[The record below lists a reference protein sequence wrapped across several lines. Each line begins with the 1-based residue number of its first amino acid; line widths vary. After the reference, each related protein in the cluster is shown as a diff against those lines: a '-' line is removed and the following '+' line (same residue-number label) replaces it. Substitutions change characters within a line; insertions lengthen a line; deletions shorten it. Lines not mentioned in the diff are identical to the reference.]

1 MKGQDMQGETGK
13 ALRKWAAA
21 QREARRLARLTSPIL
36 GMESVARFPTKFV
49 IMAACFSS
57 LMAPYRAAALC
68 NACHMNATCTNY
80 NGSEGCYCKAG
91 FTGDGN
97 TFCQDDDEC
106 VNATQIC
113 GEFANCTN
121 TVGSYYCTC
130 KPGFKSTGKMDFV
143 PNDGTQCQDIDECE
157 ISEFC
162 GLNAK
167 CQNTKGSFICSCMKG
182 FVSSTGVQIFHPRD
196 HINCT
201 ENPKK
206 YCHLNQTCVQLT
218 INRTIE
224 QMGSIKNP
232 QLLLQEIT
240 NLTSGDVTPV
250 EMISYVE
257 VLSQSASSLSALNE
271 KEPDKEAQT
280 DTTIKAFVKTVN
292 SLVEKKELSV
302 WQEIDKESRKRS
314 ATKLLH
320 TVEQAALGI
329 AKNFKKTTQTE
340 VNESD
345 MALKIYVFNSHQE
358 KHIQPCLNVGGDFI
372 EIFPKESKTSNSNGN
387 VAIVFVRYTSM
398 DSILMLPNDPE
409 DTKDFHSGPLDDYT
423 IGSQIV
429 AAAFTAHPEQAF
441 SFDHVTFSLKH
452 SKPSS
457 PDSVTQCAFWNYL
470 SNLTKGHWST
480 EGCKRTFTNGT
491 HTGCRCTHLTHFAIL
506 MSSGRADM
514 TAHYSVLT
522 RITQLGIIISL
533 ICLSMCIFTFCFFS
547 EIQSTRITI
556 HKNLCCSLFLAEFIF
571 LVGINMNT
579 NKLLC
584 SVVAGLLHYFFLA
597 AFAWMCVEGIHLY
610 LIVVGVIYNKGFL
623 HRNFYIFGYGSPA
636 VVVGISAF
644 LGYKYYGTSKVC
656 WLSTENNFI
665 WSFIGPACLII
676 LVNLLAFGVIIYKV
690 FHHTAVKKPEVS
702 CYENIVSCARG
713 ALALLF
719 LLGATWTFGV
729 LHVVYES
736 EVTAY
741 FFTIFNAF
749 QGMFIF
755 IFLCVLSR
763 KIQDEYYR
771 LFKNVPCCFQC
782 LR

>member
-1 MKGQDMQGETGK
+1 
-13 ALRKWAAA
+13 
-21 QREARRLARLTSPIL
+21 
-36 GMESVARFPTKFV
+36 
-49 IMAACFSS
+49 
-57 LMAPYRAAALC
+57 
-68 NACHMNATCTNY
+68 
-80 NGSEGCYCKAG
+80 
-91 FTGDGN
+91 
-97 TFCQDDDEC
+97 
-106 VNATQIC
+106 
-113 GEFANCTN
+113 
-121 TVGSYYCTC
+121 
-130 KPGFKSTGKMDFV
+130 MDFV

-345 MALKIYVFNSHQE
+345 M
-358 KHIQPCLNVGGDFI
+358 
-372 EIFPKESKTSNSNGN
+372 GN

-452 SKPSS
+452 S
-457 PDSVTQCAFWNYL
+457 
-470 SNLTKGHWST
+470 
-480 EGCKRTFTNGT
+480 
-491 HTGCRCTHLTHFAIL
+491 
-506 MSSGRADM
+506 
-514 TAHYSVLT
+514 
-522 RITQLGIIISL
+522 
-533 ICLSMCIFTFCFFS
+533 
-547 EIQSTRITI
+547 
-556 HKNLCCSLFLAEFIF
+556 
-571 LVGINMNT
+571 
-579 NKLLC
+579 KLLC

-676 LVNLLAFGVIIYKV
+676 LQWFHTEINKKTSVAACCGCQFAKNVWQACYQALFTWLGQQQQSRSQCIAIWFLPLII
-690 FHHTAVKKPEVS
+690 VS
-702 CYENIVSCARG
+702 GSPPRSCARG

-763 KIQDEYYR
+763 KVIH
-771 LFKNVPCCFQC
+771 
-782 LR
+782 